1 MSRSR
6 FLLPLVFALFS
17 TMALADSSTVNM
29 QFLYPGSNVA
39 GGYYT
44 YPYYFSINGG
54 TPTPLMCDT
63 FQNHISQG
71 ESWSAHVSG
80 LLSGKGLFGKDFTDY
95 KAAGIIYLGV
105 MNGTISATNGN
116 WAVWNLFDKGV
127 TSDPSVLAIDKSALS
142 SAKYASAGQFK
153 GLVIYTPIGATPGNG
168 PQEFIGRRTAL
179 STPEPESLML
189 LSTGLAGI
197 ASLVRRKFKT
207 GLSA

>member
-1 MSRSR
+1 MSRNR
-6 FLLPLVFALFS
+6 FLLSLVLALLS
-17 TMALADSSTVNM
+17 TIALADSSTVNM
-29 QFLYPGSNVA
+29 KFLYPGTNVA

-54 TPTPLMCDT
+54 TATPLMCDT
-63 FQNHISQG
+63 FVNHISQG

-127 TSDPSVLAIDKSALS
+127 TTDAAVLAIDKSALS

-168 PQEFIGRRTAL
+168 PQEFIGRRTPL
-179 STPEPESLML
+179 TTPEPESLML

-197 ASLVRRKFKT
+197 ASLVRRKLKT
-207 GLSA
+207 GPSA